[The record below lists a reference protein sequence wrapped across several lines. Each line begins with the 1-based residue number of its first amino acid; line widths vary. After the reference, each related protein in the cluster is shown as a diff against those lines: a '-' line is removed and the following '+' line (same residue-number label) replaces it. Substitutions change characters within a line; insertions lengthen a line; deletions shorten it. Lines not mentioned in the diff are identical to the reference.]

1 MNSITGSAVHKE
13 FNDISFKYRHKTP
26 LGVFSIIEQKGA
38 LTGLYLNK
46 EHAEPDFACRKTP
59 LIAETIKQLDEYL
72 AGDRKEF
79 ELPLAPA
86 GTEFQQKVWQA
97 LRTIGYGSTLSYQ
110 ALAEKIGNPKA
121 CRAVGGANNKNPIII
136 IIPCHRVIGKDNSL
150 TGFGAGLDVK
160 AKLLA
165 LEKARK

>member
-1 MNSITGSAVHKE
+1 MGFAYLHQTQ
-13 FNDISFKYRHKTP
+13 
-26 LGVFSIIEQKGA
+26 LGVFQVIEQEGV
-38 LTGLYLNK
+38 LTGLKLNK
-46 EHAEPDFACRKTP
+46 EVPKLGFVYRKTP
-59 LIAETIKQLDEYL
+59 LIAKAVTQLDEYL
-72 AGDRKEF
+72 AGQRKDF
-79 ELPLAPA
+79 DLPIAPA

-97 LRTIGYGSTLSYQ
+97 LRKIAYGTTLSYQ
-110 ALAEKIGNPKA
+110 ELAGQIGNPKA

-165 LEKARK
+165 LEKAHK

>member
-1 MNSITGSAVHKE
+1 MGFIFRYQT
-13 FNDISFKYRHKTP
+13 T
-26 LGVFSIIEQKGA
+26 LGVFSFIEQEGV
-38 LTGLYLNK
+38 LTSLYLNK
-46 EHAEPDFACRKTP
+46 EIAKDGLDYGKTP
-59 LIAETIKQLDEYL
+59 LIAKAIKQLDEYL
-72 AGDRKEF
+72 AGKRKEF
-79 ELPLAPA
+79 ALPIAPA
-86 GTEFQQKVWQA
+86 GTEFQLKVWQA
-97 LRTIGYGSTLSYQ
+97 LRTISYGSTLSYQ